1 MGTTQPIRNKKTL
14 ENFRNYYKKEE
25 NKPRNYALIDF
36 WAELGITHQRHF
48 KFKMERCMYSAG
60 YLEHIIVTEKK
71 TGKKNVLALNRA
83 MKEAL
88 DYYRKTIETIDSEHY
103 VFSSQKVKDEPI
115 TRSQAFRIIQK
126 AAQKCGM
133 KEPVSCHSLRK
144 TFGYYAWKNGT
155 PPALLMSIYNHSSYE
170 ITKRYLGIEQL
181 DKDEVYEKNVLQKKI
196 KKLKKGG

>member
-25 NKPRNYALIDF
+25 NKPRNYALIVF
-36 WAELGITHQRHF
+36 GLN
-48 KFKMERCMYSAG
+48 SALRISDILKLKWKDVCNSTG

-83 MKEAL
+83 TKEAL

-103 VFSSQKVKDEPI
+103 IFPSQKVKDEPI

-181 DKDEVYEKNVLQKKI
+181 DKDEVYEKNVL
-196 KKLKKGG
+196 

>member
-25 NKPRNYALIDF
+25 NKPRNYALIVF
-36 WAELGITHQRHF
+36 GLN
-48 KFKMERCMYSAG
+48 SALRISDILKLKWKDVCNSTG

-83 MKEAL
+83 TKEAL

-103 VFSSQKVKDEPI
+103 IFSSQKVKDESI

-181 DKDEVYEKNVLQKKI
+181 DKDEVYEKNVL
-196 KKLKKGG
+196 

>member
-25 NKPRNYALIDF
+25 NKPRNYALIVFGLNSALRISDILNLK
-36 WAELGITHQRHF
+36 W
-48 KFKMERCMYSAG
+48 KDVCNSAG

-103 VFSSQKVKDEPI
+103 IFSSQKVKDEPN

-181 DKDEVYEKNVLQKKI
+181 DKDEVYEKNVL
-196 KKLKKGG
+196 

>member
-25 NKPRNYALIDF
+25 NKPRNYALIVFGLNSALRISDILNLK
-36 WAELGITHQRHF
+36 W
-48 KFKMERCMYSAG
+48 KDVCNSAG

-103 VFSSQKVKDEPI
+103 IFSSQKVKDEPI
-115 TRSQAFRIIQK
+115 KGSKEFRIIQK
-126 AAQKCGM
+126 AATTCGM
-133 KEPVSCHSLRK
+133 KETVSCHSLRK

-181 DKDEVYEKNVLQKKI
+181 DKDEVYEKNVL
-196 KKLKKGG
+196 

>member
-25 NKPRNYALIDF
+25 NKPRNYALIVFGLNSALRISDILNLK
-36 WAELGITHQRHF
+36 W
-48 KFKMERCMYSAG
+48 KDVCNSAG

-103 VFSSQKVKDEPI
+103 IFSSLKVKDEPI

-181 DKDEVYEKNVLQKKI
+181 DKDEVYEKNVL
-196 KKLKKGG
+196 

>member
-25 NKPRNYALIDF
+25 NKPRNYALIVF
-36 WAELGITHQRHF
+36 GLN
-48 KFKMERCMYSAG
+48 SALRISDILKLKWKDVCNSTG

-83 MKEAL
+83 TKEAL

-103 VFSSQKVKDEPI
+103 IFSSQKFKDEPI

-181 DKDEVYEKNVLQKKI
+181 DKDEVYEKNVL
-196 KKLKKGG
+196 

>member
-25 NKPRNYALIDF
+25 NKPRNYALIVF
-36 WAELGITHQRHF
+36 GLN
-48 KFKMERCMYSAG
+48 SALRISDILKLKWKDVCNSTG

-83 MKEAL
+83 TKEAL

-103 VFSSQKVKDEPI
+103 IFSSQKAKDEPI

-181 DKDEVYEKNVLQKKI
+181 DKDEVYEKNVL
-196 KKLKKGG
+196 

>member
-25 NKPRNYALIDF
+25 NKPRNYALIVF
-36 WAELGITHQRHF
+36 GLN
-48 KFKMERCMYSAG
+48 SALRISDILKLKWKDVCNSTG

-71 TGKKNVLALNRA
+71 TGKKNVSALNRA
-83 MKEAL
+83 TKEAL

-103 VFSSQKVKDEPI
+103 IFSSQKVKDEPI

-181 DKDEVYEKNVLQKKI
+181 DKDEVYEKNVL
-196 KKLKKGG
+196 

>member
-25 NKPRNYALIDF
+25 NKPRNYALIVF
-36 WAELGITHQRHF
+36 GLN
-48 KFKMERCMYSAG
+48 SALRISDILKLKWKDVCNSTG

-83 MKEAL
+83 TKEAL

-103 VFSSQKVKDEPI
+103 ILSSQKVKDEPI

-181 DKDEVYEKNVLQKKI
+181 DKDEVYEKNVL
-196 KKLKKGG
+196 

>member
-25 NKPRNYALIDF
+25 NKPRNYALIVFGLNSALRISDILNLK
-36 WAELGITHQRHF
+36 W
-48 KFKMERCMYSAG
+48 KDVCNSAG

-83 MKEAL
+83 TKEAL

-103 VFSSQKVKDEPI
+103 IFSSQKVKDEPI
-115 TRSQAFRIIQK
+115 TCSQAFRIIQK

-181 DKDEVYEKNVLQKKI
+181 DKDEVYEKNVL
-196 KKLKKGG
+196 

>member
-25 NKPRNYALIDF
+25 NKPRNYALIVFGLNSALRISDILNLK
-36 WAELGITHQRHF
+36 W
-48 KFKMERCMYSAG
+48 KDVCNSAG

-103 VFSSQKVKDEPI
+103 VFSSQKVKMN
-115 TRSQAFRIIQK
+115 QLHAHK
-126 AAQKCGM
+126 
-133 KEPVSCHSLRK
+133 H
-144 TFGYYAWKNGT
+144 FG
-155 PPALLMSIYNHSSYE
+155 LF
-170 ITKRYLGIEQL
+170 KRQHR
-181 DKDEVYEKNVLQKKI
+181 NVA
-196 KKLKKGG
+196 

>member
-25 NKPRNYALIDF
+25 NKPRNYALIVF
-36 WAELGITHQRHF
+36 GLN
-48 KFKMERCMYSAG
+48 SA
-60 YLEHIIVTEKK
+60 LRISDILKLK
-71 TGKKNVLALNRA
+71 WKDVLALNRA
-83 MKEAL
+83 TKEAL

-103 VFSSQKVKDEPI
+103 IFSSQKVKDEPI
-115 TRSQAFRIIQK
+115 TRSQAFQIIQK

-181 DKDEVYEKNVLQKKI
+181 DKDEVYEKNVL
-196 KKLKKGG
+196 

>member
-1 MGTTQPIRNKKTL
+1 MGTTQPIRDKKTL

-25 NKPRNYALIDF
+25 NKPRNYALIVF
-36 WAELGITHQRHF
+36 GLN
-48 KFKMERCMYSAG
+48 SALRISDILNLKWKDVCNSTG

-83 MKEAL
+83 TKEAL
-88 DYYRKTIETIDSEHY
+88 NYYRKTLDTIVPEHY
-103 VFSSQKVKDEPI
+103 IFSSQKVKDEPI
-115 TRSQAFRIIQK
+115 TRSHAFRIIQK

-144 TFGYYAWKNGT
+144 TFGYFAWKNGT

-181 DKDEVYEKNVLQKKI
+181 DKDEVYEKNVL
-196 KKLKKGG
+196 

>member
-1 MGTTQPIRNKKTL
+1 MGTTQPIRDKKTL

-25 NKPRNYALIDF
+25 NKPRNYALIVF
-36 WAELGITHQRHF
+36 GLN
-48 KFKMERCMYSAG
+48 SALRISDILNLKWKDVCNSTG

-83 MKEAL
+83 TKEAL
-88 DYYRKTIETIDSEHY
+88 NYYRKTLDTIVPEHY
-103 VFSSQKVKDEPI
+103 ILKDEPI

-144 TFGYYAWKNGT
+144 TFGYFAWKNGT

-181 DKDEVYEKNVLQKKI
+181 DKDEVYEKNVL
-196 KKLKKGG
+196 

>member
-25 NKPRNYALIDF
+25 NKPRNYALIVFGLNSALRISDILNLK
-36 WAELGITHQRHF
+36 W
-48 KFKMERCMYSAG
+48 KDVCNSAG

-103 VFSSQKVKDEPI
+103 ILSSQKVKDEPI

-181 DKDEVYEKNVLQKKI
+181 DKDEVYEKNVL
-196 KKLKKGG
+196 